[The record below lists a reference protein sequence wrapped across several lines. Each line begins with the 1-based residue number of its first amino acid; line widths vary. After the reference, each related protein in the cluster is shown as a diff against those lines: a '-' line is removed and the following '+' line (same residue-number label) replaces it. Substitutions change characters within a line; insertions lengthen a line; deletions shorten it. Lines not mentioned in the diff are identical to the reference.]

1 MSSYST
7 LILRGSGVALL
18 AHPGEGHAR
27 DCKVLRGTFEG
38 LIAFPDA
45 LARESEGVLWYNMKP
60 NQQLL
65 DNVSMNVISIMILKH
80 QLSMFEDV
88 ELWNG
93 CLLLIQ
99 LTGLFPARI
108 LQN

>member
-1 MSSYST
+1 MDTDSSYEGQSRLGT
-7 LILRGSGVALL
+7 KNLR
-18 AHPGEGHAR
+18 R
-27 DCKVLRGTFEG
+27 
-38 LIAFPDA
+38 I
-45 LARESEGVLWYNMKP
+45 LWYNMKP

-65 DNVSMNVISIMILKH
+65 DNVSMNIISIMILKH
-80 QLSMFEDV
+80 QLSMFEYV

-93 CLLLIQ
+93 YLLLIQ